1 MATATKNEIDFA
13 KIRKDFPLLEREMNG
28 KPIVFLDSAASSQK
42 PKAVVD
48 ALENTFKNVF
58 FFLLKT
64 CLSAIIIVALKGM
77 FMQLGELPTFMKKD
91 IFDGLL
97 WLGTFLGVVF
107 LDIDR

>member
-1 MATATKNEIDFA
+1 M
-13 KIRKDFPLLEREMNG
+13 
-28 KPIVFLDSAASSQK
+28 V
-42 PKAVVD
+42 
-48 ALENTFKNVF
+48 